1 MRQRNFWIGAL
12 VALLT
17 FTTLTAFLGRRHHGW
32 HRGWR
37 HEQCYDHHHRRNGD
51 KDSKQP
57 QPSDEN
63 DSKDKM
69 EE

>member
-17 FTTLTAFLGRRHHGW
+17 FGTLTAFLGPRHHSW

-37 HEQCYDHHHRRNGD
+37 HERCDGD
-51 KDSKQP
+51 RDVKGP
-57 QPSDEN
+57 RTPHEN
-63 DSKDKM
+63 NPTDKTG
-69 EE
+69 E